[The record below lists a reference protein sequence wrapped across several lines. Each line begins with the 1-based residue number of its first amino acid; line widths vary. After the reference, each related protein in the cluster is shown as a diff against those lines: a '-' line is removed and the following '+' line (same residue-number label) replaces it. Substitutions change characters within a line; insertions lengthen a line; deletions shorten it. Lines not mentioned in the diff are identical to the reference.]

1 MSCYAGLRR
10 VCRSYAEGKTLRTP
24 CLSGLAGCCY
34 ASYAEI
40 SYFLTRLERSVCIYT
55 RVYALSLGGRIK
67 NLLTLRNL
75 RNSSPYHPICAPI
88 LSAFRTVTMSF
99 FFCVTNKEIT
109 KRRVTDSNQRKERER
124 ERALSKRGCL

>member
-1 MSCYAGLRR
+1 MSCYAELRR

-24 CLSGLAGCCY
+24 CLSGLVGCCY

-40 SYFLTRLERSVCIYT
+40 LYLLTRLERSVCIYT

-75 RNSSPYHPICAPI
+75 RNSSPYHPIYALI
-88 LSAFRTVTMSF
+88 LSAFRTVTMYF
-99 FFCVTNKEIT
+99 LFCVTNKEIT
-109 KRRVTDSNQRKERER
+109 KRRVTDSNQRKEREKV
-124 ERALSKRGCL
+124 LSKRGCL